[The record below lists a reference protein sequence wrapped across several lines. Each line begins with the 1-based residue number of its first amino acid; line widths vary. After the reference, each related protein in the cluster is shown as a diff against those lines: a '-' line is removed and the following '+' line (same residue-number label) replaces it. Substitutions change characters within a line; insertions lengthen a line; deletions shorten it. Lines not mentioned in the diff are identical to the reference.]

1 TLHTPVGT
9 RGVVWPLVMAAIV
22 VFAALL
28 FALVGV
34 GRAAAAADC
43 KFVLGFK
50 ALHAM
55 IPDTVGAC
63 LENEQHHPGKGV
75 TLQRTKNGVLT
86 WQKATNHT
94 SFTDGTHTWVVGP
107 LGLQQRLNTERFD
120 WERDLAAVPE
130 AVTEAE
136 AQTIAY
142 VKAAIARYE
151 QDGLAATAAYYNSP
165 ASIEGD
171 RAMVIVSE
179 GERTVLAAALFPS
192 LAGNPVG
199 PRTVLGALIGWRPA
213 QLPARKS
220 RGASIICAMMA

>member
-1 TLHTPVGT
+1 MTLHTPFGART
-9 RGVVWPLVMAAIV
+9 AVWPLAMAAVV

-28 FALVGV
+28 FALVGGA

-55 IPDTVGAC
+55 IPDTVGDC
-63 LENEQHHPGKGV
+63 LENELHHPGKGV

-120 WERDLAAVPE
+120 WERDFSGPTGGGHGGGGADDCVCEGGHRP
-130 AVTEAE
+130 
-136 AQTIAY
+136 IR
-142 VKAAIARYE
+142 ARRL
-151 QDGLAATAAYYNSP
+151 G
-165 ASIEGD
+165 GD
-171 RAMVIVSE
+171 RRLLQQPSE
-179 GERTVLAAALFPS
+179 Y
-192 LAGNPVG
+192 
-199 PRTVLGALIGWRPA
+199 
-213 QLPARKS
+213 
-220 RGASIICAMMA
+220 